1 MTHRRI
7 AIVGGGIVGL
17 SIALELRERG
27 HSITLIDR
35 GAPEARVS
43 YGNAGIVNPGSIF
56 PLAGPSLRAR
66 IVRYAI
72 GVDPALRI
80 RWRALPAF
88 APWLGRFLANTTA
101 AAWRRGTTALAPLV
115 AAAPAAHRA
124 FADRYGVGA
133 LYRTQGWLRVYR
145 DARAFAA
152 SAKERAQLRTY
163 GIKTAAVSG
172 QHLYDLEPAL
182 DRGFS
187 HGLWFVDAMTVDT
200 PGALVAAFE
209 TALDGRGGRRLP
221 GSVRAIIPRTD
232 SVSLVLEQQ
241 REVEADLIVIAAG
254 ADADALIRPLGYRL
268 PLAAERGYHV
278 HVRLKDDARLARPI
292 HDVAG
297 AYVAAP
303 MAGAVRV
310 TTGVELACA
319 DDPPNRAQLVH
330 ALAAARAA
338 LPVADTVPGSE
349 WCGSRPSTPD
359 GLPVIGLAARHPQIV
374 FAFGHGH
381 IGLATAPV
389 TAQAIAALIAGE
401 PPPIPLAP
409 FSPGRFG

>member
-1 MTHRRI
+1 MPPRRI

-17 SIALELRERG
+17 SIALTLRERG
-27 HSITLIDR
+27 HDVMLIDR
-35 GAPEARVS
+35 GISRARGS
-43 YGNAGIVNPGSIF
+43 FGNAGIVNPGSIF
-56 PLAGPSLRAR
+56 PLAGPSLQAHL
-66 IVRYAI
+66 VRYAI
-72 GVDPALRI
+72 GADPALRI

-88 APWLGRFLANTTA
+88 APWLGRFLVNTTA
-101 AAWRRGTTALAPLV
+101 AAWRRGTAALAPLV

-133 LYRTQGWLRVYR
+133 LYRAQGWLRVYR

-152 SAKERAQLRTY
+152 GASERAELL
-163 GIKTAAVSG
+163 GHGVKTAVVSG

-182 DRGFS
+182 ARRFS
-187 HGLWFVDAMTVDT
+187 HGLWFVDALTVDT
-200 PGALVAAFE
+200 PGALVAALE
-209 TALDGRGGRRLP
+209 TAFADRGGQRIT
-221 GSVRAIIPRTD
+221 GSVRAVIPRAD
-232 SVSLVLEQQ
+232 GVSLVLEQSA
-241 REVEADLIVIAAG
+241 VEAELVVIAAG
-254 ADADALIRPLGYRL
+254 AHADEMIRPLGYRL

-278 HVRLKDDARLARPI
+278 HVRLKDGARLARPI

-297 AYVAAP
+297 AYVASP

-310 TTGVELACA
+310 TTGVELARA
-319 DDPPNRAQLVH
+319 DDPPNRGQIVH

-338 LPVADTVPGSE
+338 LPLAAVVPGSD

-359 GLPVIGLAARHPQIV
+359 GLPVIGIAPRHPRLL

-389 TAQAIAALIAGE
+389 TAQAIAALLAGE
-401 PPPIPLAP
+401 PTPVPLAP
-409 FSPGRFG
+409 FDPGRFG